1 MTRYKRSLLIQS
13 AVILLATIAA
23 VVGLMHLKDYVNRS
37 EAMRA
42 MTQLGGRILD
52 YRSTHGSLP
61 PQSFI
66 DDVKNQVDGAVRIG
80 NVRYRALWIGLG
92 APDETIL
99 AYSEK
104 RHSSSFLD
112 DGFVVLRLNG
122 TVEWLPS
129 AQFRAL
135 LATQRADNGEPL
147 DEP

>member
-1 MTRYKRSLLIQS
+1 M
-13 AVILLATIAA
+13 
-23 VVGLMHLKDYVNRS
+23 
-37 EAMRA
+37 
-42 MTQLGGRILD
+42 
-52 YRSTHGSLP
+52 
-61 PQSFI
+61 
-66 DDVKNQVDGAVRIG
+66 
-80 NVRYRALWIGLG
+80 G

-135 LATQRADNGEPL
+135 LATQRADSEDPL
-147 DEP
+147 DKP